1 MAAMRKALQKAG
13 VEFTNGKR
21 PAFASTYIGRLSFS
35 ESSFLI
41 RFHARGPKCQLQSF
55 LPPWSSFAR
64 FNE

>member
-1 MAAMRKALQKAG
+1 MEDFEALRRLMTIGLQVADD
-13 VEFTNGKR
+13 
-21 PAFASTYIGRLSFS
+21 TYIGRLSFS
-35 ESSFLI
+35 ESSFWT